1 MKKNKGFTLIELL
14 AVILIL
20 GIIALI
26 AIPTV
31 NNILKESRTGAW
43 KSTAS
48 QMTKAAE
55 NYYQLQ
61 VIKNAPYIIDF
72 RTAESSESTE
82 SAKKYIVLDTDR
94 KTFKTVTEAPD
105 ITEVEAVMLAALSL
119 KGDIPLIGQID
130 TFSISSSGEVALAFH
145 NANAYCM
152 TAQSTSISITDYNNA
167 VHNNLVTPNGTM
179 VCIPA
184 S

>member
-1 MKKNKGFTLIELL
+1 MKSKGFTLIELL

-61 VIKNAPYIIDF
+61 IIKNAPYVTDF
-72 RTAESSESTE
+72 RTAESSNSD
-82 SAKKYIVLDTDR
+82 KYIGLDTDG
-94 KTFKTVTEAPD
+94 KTF
-105 ITEVEAVMLAALSL
+105 TEVDAEPTNKEDVMLAALSL
-119 KGDIPLIGQID
+119 KGDIPTLSDIKVFTIN
-130 TFSISSSGEVALAFH
+130 SNGEVTLAFD

-152 TAQSTSISITDYNNA
+152 TITGTSFTSDDYTKATDNNDDT
-167 VHNNLVTPNGTM
+167 VPTTGLVAGGTA
-179 VCIPA
+179 VCIA
-184 S
+184 K

>member
-1 MKKNKGFTLIELL
+1 MKRSKGFTLIELL

-61 VIKNAPYIIDF
+61 VIKNAPYITDF
-72 RTAESSESTE
+72 RTALGSDGSYL
-82 SAKKYIVLDTDR
+82 KYDETS
-94 KTFKTVTEAPD
+94 KTFLDVPATDAPATAEA
-105 ITEVEAVMLAALSL
+105 AMLAALSL
-119 KGDIPLIGQID
+119 KGDIPTLTQIKEF
-130 TFSISSSGEVALAFH
+130 TINANGEVTLAFD

-152 TAQSTSISITDYNNA
+152 TVSGTTFTAADYTVSTGGTDA
-167 VHNNLVTPNGTM
+167 SGTDKLVAGGTA
-179 VCIPA
+179 VCIA
-184 S
+184 K